1 MEKNID
7 FWAQVEKLKE
17 KKLLTKSGK
26 VFYVSNK
33 TSDIN
38 SKYIVIKRRSKTGEI
53 KRIKILRKTLEKI
66 FNYMKENKTLE
77 MSIFSIGLEFGIKD
91 AVQAYSILA
100 SLPMINCLDKNGCP
114 LDILKINRSSI

>member
-7 FWAQVEKLKE
+7 FWAQVEKLKG

-38 SKYIVIKRRSKTGEI
+38 SKYIVINRRSKTGEI
-53 KRIKILRKTLEKI
+53 KSIKIFRKTLEKI
-66 FNYMKENKTLE
+66 FNYIKENKTLE

>member
-7 FWAQVEKLKE
+7 FWAQVKKLKG

-33 TSDIN
+33 KSDIT
-38 SKYIVIKRRSKTGEI
+38 SEYIVIDRRTKSGEI
-53 KRIKILRKTLEKI
+53 KRIKIFRKMLEKM
-66 FNYMKENKTLE
+66 FNYIQENNVLE

-100 SLPMINCLDKNGCP
+100 SLPIINCLDKNGRP